1 MIGVG
6 LTGLTGDKVIAVCVS
21 QEAEEGVVR
30 KVRREEGGGGGEVT
44 LCQGAVQILLAVQ
57 CQHFKNISATQISIF
72 LVHSIKKL
80 SIFEKVN
87 RKKMTIC

>member
-6 LTGLTGDKVIAVCVS
+6 LTGLTGDKVIAGCVS

-30 KVRREEGGGGGEVT
+30 KVRREGGGGEVT